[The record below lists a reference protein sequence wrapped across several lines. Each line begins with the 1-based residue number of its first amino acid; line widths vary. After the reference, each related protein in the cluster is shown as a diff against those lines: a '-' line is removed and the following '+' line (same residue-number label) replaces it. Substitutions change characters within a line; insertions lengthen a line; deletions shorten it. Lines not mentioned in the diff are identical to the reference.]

1 MVSSARDTQYR
12 LIIRR
17 ELQVLARV
25 KLSGDRFEIGRSAD
39 ASIRLDDDDVA
50 PLHAR
55 LEREPGGWKLVD
67 LDASRGIRV
76 NGRKVSEAVLAAGD
90 VIDIRPF
97 SINFLDDG
105 LDERASRE
113 DQSIHLS
120 RAGVVPTYV
129 RDLQEAGAVNQQRL
143 EDLYAMSRLIL
154 ARKDNGSFWQIMHA
168 ALQRCLA
175 ADRCV
180 LVGTDARGGFFRLAP
195 RARTTEID
203 KPLGISQSVLRDT
216 VAAGKGML
224 VQQVHRDERYAEA
237 QSLVDNRSGSVI
249 CVPVVVDGT
258 VRAVMY
264 ADRELSRIPFQPGD
278 LDFAMAAVD
287 LAAGAVSVDELQAK
301 TRELSRLKGRID
313 VGREM
318 QKMLFP
324 SPIPQPD
331 WGEVAALNQP
341 ADQMSGDIYD
351 AWIDAKGRL
360 VVSIADVSG
369 KGVPA
374 AFVTAILQS
383 SLRHAVRHQEEL
395 REVIATV
402 NMTLNTS
409 IPPDCFATMIIA
421 RWSADGKDVEIVN
434 AGHHAPLWLCDDG
447 RVEAFPDRVGIPL
460 GILPQ
465 WEDGVVRRD
474 ASRDT
479 AFVLCSDGMTEC
491 HDSGDHEFGLEGM
504 SAAISELKGLG
515 AEAMATELA
524 ARVRRHAAP
533 KAPADDVTVVV
544 VTRAIAK

>member
-1 MVSSARDTQYR
+1 MVSAAPSTEYR

-17 ELQVLARV
+17 ELRQLGDVTL
-25 KLSGDRFEIGRSAD
+25 KGDRLDIGRSPD
-39 ASIRLDDDDVA
+39 AAIRLDDDDVA

-55 LEREPGGWKLVD
+55 LERGPTGWTLVD
-67 LDASRGIRV
+67 LVSTRGIRV
-76 NGRKVSEAVLAAGD
+76 NGRKVSQALLAPGD

-97 SINFLDDG
+97 SMNFLDEG
-105 LDERASRE
+105 ADEQSTGKDR
-113 DQSIHLS
+113 SIHLS

-129 RDLQEAGAVNQQRL
+129 RDTQDAGAVNQQRL

-168 ALQRCLA
+168 ALQRCLT

-180 LVGTDARGGFFRLAP
+180 LVGLDEKGGAYRLAP
-195 RARTTEID
+195 RARITDVD

-264 ADRELSRIPFQPGD
+264 ADRELSRVPFQPGD

-318 QKMLFP
+318 QKMLLP
-324 SPIPQPD
+324 SPIPQPS
-331 WGEVAALNQP
+331 WGEVSAMNQP

-351 AWIDAKGRL
+351 VWIDPKGRL

-383 SLRHAVRHQEEL
+383 SFRHALRHQEDL
-395 REVIATV
+395 REIIAGI
-402 NMTLNTS
+402 NRTLSTS

-421 RWSADGKDVEIVN
+421 RWSAAGDAVEIVN
-434 AGHHAPLWLCDDG
+434 AGHHAPLWLLKDG
-447 RVEAFPDRVGIPL
+447 RVEQFPDRVGIPL
-460 GILPQ
+460 GIMPE
-465 WEDGVVRRD
+465 WEDGVVHRD
-474 ASRDT
+474 ASGDV
-479 AFVLCSDGMTEC
+479 AFVMCSDGMTEC
-491 HDSGDHEFGLEGM
+491 QNEACEEFGLEGM
-504 SAAISELKGLG
+504 AKGLSVLTDLRAEAISNG
-515 AEAMATELA
+515 LA
-524 ARVRRHAAP
+524 AKVRAHASP
-533 KAPADDVTVVV
+533 KVPTDDVTIVVV
-544 VTRAIAK
+544 KRGRD